1 MKKLIFTLALIMQT
15 ALLFAS
21 NDKKIVAQ
29 ARQDNVKMY
38 QQPGTCTH
46 ILKSLST
53 QDKIEIVRKYNENWT
68 IVVVD
73 GQVGYVL
80 HSEIGKPAKNLEIKT
95 LASAKT
101 SRK

>member
-1 MKKLIFTLALIMQT
+1 MKKLIFTFAFLVQT
-15 ALLFAS
+15 ALAFAS
-21 NDKKIVAQ
+21 NGNEILAQ

-38 QQPGTCTH
+38 QQPGTAAP

-53 QDKIEIVRKYNENWT
+53 QDRIEVVRKFNTQWT

-80 HSEIGKPAKNLEIKT
+80 HSELGKPQPFKT
-95 LASAKT
+95 LAAAKT
-101 SRK
+101 NRKTE